1 MNDIGDYILKYMKES
16 ASVFLAGY
24 KDKFMRS
31 FREAFLE
38 WDELKVIPFGIK
50 KLYEVGRFNNSEV
63 AARLIQEIVESYD
76 DSK

>member
-1 MNDIGDYILKYMKES
+1 VNDIGDYILKYMKES

-38 WDELKVIPFGIK
+38 
-50 KLYEVGRFNNSEV
+50 
-63 AARLIQEIVESYD
+63 
-76 DSK
+76 